1 MLRGF
6 EFGGD
11 GNLANPEQIHP
22 DLDHPYKWHS
32 DKRIKSAQAILAS
45 YSTPTQSVTP
55 DSITFT
61 GSTKDFNTITTN
73 ELNKTEGV
81 TNIIDY
87 SDKLYNIGDSINAL
101 HASLSVVEKVI
112 VESNQNTANAVLAT
126 RQQVV
131 VKDSSYTD

>member
-22 DLDHPYKWHS
+22 DLEHTYEWHS
-32 DKRIKSAQAILAS
+32 DKRIKSAQEILAS

-61 GSTKDFNTITTN
+61 GSNTDFNTITTN

-87 SDKLYNIGDSINAL
+87 SDKLYNIGNSINAL